1 MDKLKFDKDNL
12 KGIIDDLKARSLST
26 SCQAERDNF
35 PSDSP
40 KVSRTEIELL
50 RQKLRDALGDI
61 QVSRVPEAN
70 YYSFKSVFFKALR
83 SRLSQENRLSIEG
96 CASND
101 LSREELFVE
110 QLEALQR
117 SKMQLEA
124 DFQAVLDEKQELI
137 TERDAYK
144 CKLHR
149 LNHEC
154 NILLKGNTNG
164 IIDLDALIME
174 NRLLKNGS

>member
-1 MDKLKFDKDNL
+1 M
-12 KGIIDDLKARSLST
+12 
-26 SCQAERDNF
+26 
-35 PSDSP
+35 
-40 KVSRTEIELL
+40 
-50 RQKLRDALGDI
+50 
-61 QVSRVPEAN
+61 
-70 YYSFKSVFFKALR
+70 
-83 SRLSQENRLSIEG
+83 
-96 CASND
+96 
-101 LSREELFVE
+101 E

-154 NILLKGNTNG
+154 NILLKGNTSG

-174 NRLLKNGS
+174 NRSLQERLLQAQEETQLAKQVSERYKVCDFCLTKYLPLIRGWFFTNRACCNQKNKNKI